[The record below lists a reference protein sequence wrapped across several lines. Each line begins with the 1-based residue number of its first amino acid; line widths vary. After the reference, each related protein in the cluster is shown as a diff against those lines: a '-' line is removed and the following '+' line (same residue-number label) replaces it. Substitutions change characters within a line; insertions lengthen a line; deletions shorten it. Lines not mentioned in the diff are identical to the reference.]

1 MKVIVTKDY
10 DELSRKAFEIMRL
23 IVSATPDAV
32 LGLATGSTP
41 MGMYDLMAEDY
52 KKGGISYARVRSVNL
67 DEYVGLAAD
76 DVNSY
81 AYFMDKNLFSRVDI
95 DKKNTF
101 LPCGT
106 APDEQKEC
114 DRYNALLKTLDRDIQ
129 ILGIGSNGH
138 IGFNEPGTPFDSE
151 THVVNLS
158 ENTIKDN
165 SRLFD
170 SIDRVP
176 KKAYSMGIKNILDA
190 KKIVVMASGE
200 HKAKAVYDMLNADI
214 SVACPATALR
224 THGDVTLIADEGAAQ
239 LLK

>member
-10 DELSRKAFEIMRL
+10 GELSRKAFEIMRL

-52 KKGGISYARVRSVNL
+52 KKGGISYARVRS
-67 DEYVGLAAD
+67 
-76 DVNSY
+76 
-81 AYFMDKNLFSRVDI
+81 
-95 DKKNTF
+95 
-101 LPCGT
+101 

-151 THVVNLS
+151 THVVNLT

>member
-1 MKVIVTKDY
+1 MPACVRSIWTNMSVLPPTT
-10 DELSRKAFEIMRL
+10 ST
-23 IVSATPDAV
+23 ATPILWTKICSAV
-32 LGLATGSTP
+32 WIST
-41 MGMYDLMAEDY
+41 
-52 KKGGISYARVRSVNL
+52 
-67 DEYVGLAAD
+67 
-76 DVNSY
+76 
-81 AYFMDKNLFSRVDI
+81 
-95 DKKNTF
+95 KKNTF

-138 IGFNEPGTPFDSE
+138 IAFNEPGTPFDSE
-151 THVVNLS
+151 THVVNLT